1 LIASGGNDKTVK
13 IWHVEGRLLCSL
25 EGHIGLV
32 NSVAFSSDGKFLAS
46 ADSDGSIFL
55 WRIISNF

>member
-1 LIASGGNDKTVK
+1 MSKVG
-13 IWHVEGRLLCSL
+13 LLCSL